1 MSGRQTQSYL
11 RNLFA
16 SRGIALRHRLG
27 QNFLIDLNLH
37 ELLVREAA
45 VESRDVILEVGCGAG
60 ALTSLLSE
68 RAGAVVAVEVDPRL
82 VALACETLLGKANVR
97 VIETDALEGKH
108 ALSAVLVDQLQAGLA
123 VSADRTLK
131 LVANLPY
138 AIATPIITNLLVHP
152 TLRPKVIAVT
162 IQKELAERMA
172 AEPLSPNYSALSV
185 LVRSLARVEILRTL
199 PPAVF
204 WPRPKVDS
212 AIIRITP
219 DPVLRERIMDLSWF
233 HTAIR
238 LLFQH
243 RRKNLRGAIHAAWGT
258 QLGKPEIDALL
269 DTLGLEIQVRPEAL
283 DSEEYIELASALRTR
298 LTDGAR
304 ADLSR

>member
-152 TLRPKVIAVT
+152 TLRPKVIGDHP
-162 IQKELAERMA
+162 ERTRGA
-172 AEPLSPNYSALSV
+172 DGGGA
-185 LVRSLARVEILRTL
+185 TL
-199 PPAVF
+199 PELQRAVCLGSF
-204 WPRPKVDS
+204 PRPCRDS
-212 AIIRITP
+212 P
-219 DPVLRERIMDLSWF
+219 DPAPGRV
-233 HTAIR
+233 
-238 LLFQH
+238 
-243 RRKNLRGAIHAAWGT
+243 
-258 QLGKPEIDALL
+258 
-269 DTLGLEIQVRPEAL
+269 
-283 DSEEYIELASALRTR
+283 LASTKGRLR
-298 LTDGAR
+298 DH
-304 ADLSR
+304 SYYP